1 MPLIDGKAKEA
12 MQRHLNKQSHPLL
25 RSRYRS
31 WEPILHL
38 TKCYLMNRSD
48 QVSHCRLRKEQSV
61 LVTAVVEESHRA
73 AATTFHV
80 RVAAANHQDSHEYK
94 NAQNRLPGEAG
105 ICCLM
110 LTSFYHHSHND
121 HYHQYRQYRQYHA
134 PCPWV
139 LWWWWWLFLVFLYS
153 GCNWQR
159 W

>member
-48 QVSHCRLRKEQSV
+48 QVSRCRLRKEQSV

-80 RVAAANHQDSHEYK
+80 RVAAANHQDSQCSK
-94 NAQNRLPGEAG
+94 SIAWWSRNLLLDVNFFLPS
-105 ICCLM
+105 L
-110 LTSFYHHSHND
+110 HND

-134 PCPWV
+134 PCPSV
-139 LWWWWWLFLVFLYS
+139 LWWWWLFLVFLYS
-153 GCNWQR
+153 GGNWQR